1 MGWLRMVA
9 VAVDAARCDT
19 WRVLPLSERGPGL
32 QHKFSRAVA
41 AILLQR
47 RDMSIKVSVHSVCFR
62 TTSVC
67 ECTRF
72 LILFL
77 IFIDRYGSGGLD
89 RADWFL
95 VNGDPVSR
103 P

>member
-32 QHKFSRAVA
+32 RHKFSRAVT

-47 RDMSIKVSVHSVCFR
+47 RDISNEVLDHSVGFR
-62 TTSVC
+62 MTSVC
-67 ECTRF
+67 STRF
-72 LILFL
+72 
-77 IFIDRYGSGGLD
+77 
-89 RADWFL
+89 
-95 VNGDPVSR
+95 
-103 P
+103 